1 MGNKTIMSIR
11 DFVIIYN
18 LVEAEMRDI
27 KSNCWLRVR
36 NYYPS
41 ILNQKDCFEDNAK
54 IDAEIDTKVEEQL
67 KNNMRYQELL
77 SIINRLDSM
86 SIDVNVPD
94 IEIENKTDNLTN

>member
-1 MGNKTIMSIR
+1 MGNKTTMSIR

-18 LVEAEMRDI
+18 LVKAELNHI
-27 KSNCWLRVR
+27 R
-36 NYYPS
+36 NMLWAESRSLCSS
-41 ILNQKDCFEDNAK
+41 I
-54 IDAEIDTKVEEQL
+54 VEEEL
-67 KNNMRYQELL
+67 KNDIRYQELL

>member
-18 LVEAEMRDI
+18 LVETELNSLRSMLWADTRRYNSSMLTRD
-27 KSNCWLRVR
+27 
-36 NYYPS
+36 
-41 ILNQKDCFEDNAK
+41 
-54 IDAEIDTKVEEQL
+54 EIEAKVEEKL
-67 KNNMRYQELL
+67 KNDMRYQELL

-94 IEIENKTDNLTN
+94 VEIEDKTDNLTN

>member
-1 MGNKTIMSIR
+1 MSNKTTMSIR

-27 KSNCWLRVR
+27 KSNCWLRTK
-36 NYYPS
+36 NYYSS
-41 ILNQKDCFEDNAK
+41 ILNQKDYFE
-54 IDAEIDTKVEEQL
+54 IDAEIDAKVEEQL
-67 KNNMRYQELL
+67 KKNMRYQELL

-86 SIDVNVPD
+86 LIDVNVPD